1 MRKQFRP
8 YLAKLHRETL
18 YYLKLLPF
26 MKLQGTLIIIE
37 LSVVGILV
45 SGIFLSSHSAVL
57 ACGGSG
63 VTCNQMFASW
73 IGDLFHG
80 IFHWI
85 FDLFIKGLIFLII
98 LFAGILGLAT
108 FLARNSK

>member
-1 MRKQFRP
+1 
-8 YLAKLHRETL
+8 
-18 YYLKLLPF
+18 
-26 MKLQGTLIIIE
+26 MKLQSTLIIIE

-63 VTCNQMFASW
+63 VTCNQMFASG

-80 IFHWI
+80 I

-108 FLARNSK
+108 FLARNSN